1 MRRGVQFQFI
11 YFLQKQ
17 YKSFRYRHS
26 IYYKNVISRLR
37 DINCFKQYYLYIL
50 SSAVCLLSAEL
61 VLPVVLNKT
70 CMEPKEEGTLV
81 IFTWN
86 ILNNQN
92 PKIMWLNHFIKPV
105 KQQNFLVEGGIHNM
119 LGKWSGKKA
128 PTKSSNQQQLIE
140 NINQVEGYIRPS
152 YRIG

>member
-1 MRRGVQFQFI
+1 MTSINARNSLNNSIRSSLQGSHFHCKASKHKEPLGIKKEKESGRGMGRGVQFQFI

-61 VLPVVLNKT
+61 VLPVILNKT

-92 PKIMWLNHFIKPV
+92 QEYCVV
-105 KQQNFLVEGGIHNM
+105 KRFH
-119 LGKWSGKKA
+119 
-128 PTKSSNQQQLIE
+128 
-140 NINQVEGYIRPS
+140 
-152 YRIG
+152 

>member
-1 MRRGVQFQFI
+1 
-11 YFLQKQ
+11 
-17 YKSFRYRHS
+17 
-26 IYYKNVISRLR
+26 
-37 DINCFKQYYLYIL
+37 
-50 SSAVCLLSAEL
+50 
-61 VLPVVLNKT
+61 
-70 CMEPKEEGTLV
+70 MEPKEEGTLV

-140 NINQVEGYIRPS
+140 NINQAEGYIRPS